1 MGFVS
6 LNPSYRRFPDAAQRD
21 SGATLIRDR
30 HKLRVSNDPGST
42 AHRFVMR
49 CARDKRQQQSPGL
62 HGRVDAAFELPLGL

>member
-30 HKLRVSNDPGST
+30 YNSEFQTIPVLQRNT
-42 AHRFVMR
+42 FVLR
-49 CARDKRQQQSPGL
+49 CARDTCLNNHP
-62 HGRVDAAFELPLGL
+62 VFTAA